1 MFKKYLPFFKASS
14 MDLMAF
20 KFNILIWLIIS
31 ALQVVCV
38 VCLWIGVYQSSIN
51 GVDSVINGFA
61 FKEMLMY
68 IVMVNIF
75 GFTVM
80 DGTTLFIINEEI
92 KDGTIA
98 MSFIKPTSYRLRF
111 VFSNLGAVSTL
122 FLMFGVPCFTAAYL
136 IFYFIGFLI
145 VESWYMLLIHIL
157 LFLISALLASMIN
170 DVFSYIFGVLCFY
183 TSAGWGLNQLKQVI
197 MRFLSG
203 TLIPLSFMPNV
214 MQNILKYSPFAGLAQ
229 NPVLIMLMKVDVFES
244 LSMIGLSF
252 VWLVALEVF
261 AHFLFAHASK
271 KITVHGG

>member
-20 KFNILIWLIIS
+20 KFNILIWLVIS

-51 GVDSVINGFA
+51 GVDSVINGFT

-111 VFSNLGAVSTL
+111 VFSNADFVYIYYY
-122 FLMFGVPCFTAAYL
+122 YL
-136 IFYFIGFLI
+136 ICHHSLSHILYFILWD
-145 VESWYMLLIHIL
+145 S
-157 LFLISALLASMIN
+157 
-170 DVFSYIFGVLCFY
+170 
-183 TSAGWGLNQLKQVI
+183 
-197 MRFLSG
+197 
-203 TLIPLSFMPNV
+203 
-214 MQNILKYSPFAGLAQ
+214 
-229 NPVLIMLMKVDVFES
+229 S
-244 LSMIGLSF
+244 L
-252 VWLVALEVF
+252 
-261 AHFLFAHASK
+261 
-271 KITVHGG
+271 